1 MRWKLGLA
9 LAALATAGLVLV
21 FVALAA
27 SDEAA
32 AWRELPAPPLS
43 PRETPTGFWTGEEV
57 VLVGGSDAPP
67 CPPTAACSVPRVA
80 PLADGAA
87 YDPATGAWRAIADA
101 PVGFSW
107 AEPELIDGSAYLW
120 IAGEHGRPDA
130 PSAFLAYRIDEDR
143 WEQLDLP
150 TRDLGWHEV
159 LAAGDR
165 IVAHTYDDYDG
176 ERPDYVFETRTST
189 WKELPDDPFDD
200 PYSRE
205 LAWDRSRLLLFDHRE
220 RDESSEAP
228 LRGAAFDFER
238 DEWQLLDDPEAALE
252 NLPERETPPQ
262 TPELAPAAEA
272 YGGTTEVLAG
282 DDLFV
287 FLGSEWSEPEG
298 RLHSRAW
305 LWSPRP
311 E

>member
-1 MRWKLGLA
+1 MRRKLDLA

-43 PRETPTGFWTGEEV
+43 PRETPTWTGEEV

-87 YDPATGAWRAIADA
+87 YDPAIEAWRAIADA

-120 IAGEHGRPDA
+120 IAGENGRPNA
-130 PSAFLAYRIDEDR
+130 PSAFLAYRIEEDR

-165 IVAHTYDDYDG
+165 IVAHTYDDSDG

-189 WKELPDDPFDD
+189 WRSFPTTRSTTRSTTRTVVSLP
-200 PYSRE
+200 
-205 LAWDRSRLLLFDHRE
+205 
-220 RDESSEAP
+220 
-228 LRGAAFDFER
+228 GT
-238 DEWQLLDDPEAALE
+238 EAACSCS
-252 NLPERETPPQ
+252 
-262 TPELAPAAEA
+262 
-272 YGGTTEVLAG
+272 TTERGTRAARRPARGSLRLRAG
-282 DDLFV
+282 RV
-287 FLGSEWSEPEG
+287 
-298 RLHSRAW
+298 AA
-305 LWSPRP
+305 PR
-311 E
+311 